1 MPGINGYCT
10 KAYVLGKW
18 KKMSKASV
26 SNSDAGIA
34 TSLHIFFLLLGSTFF
49 FFLILFKILNR
60 KLTVFLKVEV
70 FANSVK
76 SFISAD
82 TLNYI
87 QIYANFELKFWGFI
101 FRFPNSISTV

>member
-1 MPGINGYCT
+1 MAIARKLMCLESG
-10 KAYVLGKW
+10 
-18 KKMSKASV
+18 KKMCKASV

-34 TSLHIFFLLLGSTFF
+34 TSLHIFFLFLGSTFF

-60 KLTVFLKVEV
+60 KLTMFLKVEV

-76 SFISAD
+76 SFLSAD
-82 TLNYI
+82 TSNYI
-87 QIYANFELKFWGFI
+87 QIDANFELKFWGFI